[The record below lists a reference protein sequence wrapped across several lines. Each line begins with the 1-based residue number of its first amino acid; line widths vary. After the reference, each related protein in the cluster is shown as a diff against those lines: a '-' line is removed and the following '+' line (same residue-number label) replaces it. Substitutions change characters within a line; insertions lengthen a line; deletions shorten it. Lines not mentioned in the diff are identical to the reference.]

1 MLVISGTRYTDAD
14 GTERIETG
22 RVYTY
27 SKRSPVGSQSSGDW
41 VLELLDDAGA
51 VLRSVRFVVDTPID
65 DFDPSDEWQDDGSL
79 MESWWVLVED
89 APAYSSYRIKQRSQV
104 VLESAVSPCAPEV
117 TVISPI
123 AGQTVDDSTVT
134 VTWSGYDA
142 DGDDLTYHVHYS
154 SDGGETY
161 SAVGVGL
168 SETSE
173 ETSLEYLEGSSQARF
188 RVIATDGTRSTTAE
202 SGLFTLVSEHKDQWE
217 TIW

>member
-1 MLVISGTRYTDAD
+1 M
-14 GTERIETG
+14 
-22 RVYTY
+22 YTY

-51 VLRSVRFVVDTPID
+51 VLRSVRFATSTSID
-65 DFDPSDEWQDDGSL
+65 DLDPSEPYEPGGLSEHWR
-79 MESWWVLVED
+79 VLVED
-89 APAYSSYRIKQRSQV
+89 PPAYSSYRIKQRSQV

-123 AGQTVDDSTVT
+123 AGQTVDGSTVT

-173 ETSLEYLEGSSQARF
+173 ETSLEYLEGFLAGALQGDRHRRHPLNDGGVRALHAGLRTQGSVGDNMVRLRALAR
-188 RVIATDGTRSTTAE
+188 IAECR
-202 SGLFTLVSEHKDQWE
+202 
-217 TIW
+217 